1 MTATSPGRPYLCS
14 DLFLVKQLYYSTT
27 GQGTARLGIASCL
40 AQRIPL
46 LSQGPLNAQ
55 KVSEPL
61 MIIEPEIS
69 L

>member
-1 MTATSPGRPYLCS
+1 
-14 DLFLVKQLYYSTT
+14 LVKQLYYSTT